1 VALQWRKSAKKG
13 FSGECCPS
21 ATPVPAGF
29 QQSGRGK
36 MGKNAGCDCRQ
47 IELFEFTQSWIV
59 VMHCSRAGNVR

>member
-1 VALQWRKSAKKG
+1 LFGDDVALQWRKSAKKG

-36 MGKNAGCDCRQ
+36 WAKMPAV
-47 IELFEFTQSWIV
+47 IV
-59 VMHCSRAGNVR
+59 VKLNYSNLLNLGLW